1 MIITLVPILFTGIA
15 AYYIY
20 NKWISSQLDCP
31 NNNPTVKGLEKTEI
45 KAAIKEGE
53 TQKKELEKEIKEAEK
68 ERKELLA
75 GSDEDKAE
83 KAAEKLEAKEEKVKE
98 LAEVDKN
105 LTDLKTVDKGGFMAR
120 LPNKLTMN
128 NGLWV
133 GGFLIGLFFIY
144 KLCVMLFRS
153 LFRSIGFEE

>member
-20 NKWISSQLDCP
+20 TKWISKQLDCP
-31 NNNPTVKGLEKTEI
+31 SNNPTVKGLEKPEI

-53 TQKKELEKEIKEAEK
+53 TQKKELEKEIKELEK
-68 ERKELLA
+68 ERKDLLA
-75 GSDEDKAE
+75 GSDDDKAD
-83 KAAEKLEAKEEKVKE
+83 KAAEKLEAKEEKAKE
-98 LAEVDKN
+98 LAEIEKN
-105 LTDLKTVDKGGFMAR
+105 LTDLKTVDKGGFMAQV
-120 LPNKLTMN
+120 PNKFTMN
-128 NGLWV
+128 NALWV
-133 GGFLIGLFFIY
+133 GGLLIGLFFIY